1 MAQTVIVGDA
11 PLVLDDVVAVAQLG
25 ASVQISSAPE
35 LEARVQR
42 SRDQVAQWAE
52 QGVLLYGVTT
62 RYGGLATSRLSLNEA
77 RELQRATVWVHK
89 TAAGR
94 PIDRRD
100 VRGAMLLRMNSL
112 LHGVSGIRLEL
123 IRRLEVFLNRGITPL
138 VYEFGSIGASGD
150 LVPLSYIAGALT
162 GSDAGFEVEED
173 DRVVPAR
180 DALSSAGLAPFMLEP
195 KEGLALINGTS
206 VSTAIAARVLWD
218 ARQLMLVTLGAH
230 ALLIEALGANMEA
243 YAPFVHDLKPHPGQV
258 WTAATMRR
266 LLESSAFVWPTI
278 DDIPSADKLIQDRYS
293 IRCLPQFI
301 GPIVEAMDSAQGQLE
316 TEMNAASDNPL
327 IGEGARYHAGNF
339 LAQVPALAMDHLRQH
354 LGLLAKHLDVQ
365 VSLVMSPE
373 FSRGLPASLVGNTS
387 KHSNLGLKGLQL
399 TGNSL
404 MPLLTFYGNTFV
416 DRFATHAEQHN
427 QNINSLSYSAALLAR
442 ESIRLYRLYVSIAL
456 VIAVQAVDLRAAV
469 RTGSHDPRPLL
480 APATRRLY
488 EAMRAVLACP
498 ADASRPLVRNDDE
511 QQLDAL
517 VATVTRE
524 LEDGGRILGAV
535 QPYAPSTRTR

>member
-1 MAQTVIVGDA
+1 MAQVLVVGDA
-11 PLVLDDVVAVAQLG
+11 PLVLDDLVAVAQHG
-25 ASVQISSAPE
+25 ACVRISSDPA
-35 LEARVQR
+35 LAARVQR

-52 QGVLLYGVTT
+52 DGVLLYGVTT
-62 RYGGLATSRLSLNEA
+62 RYGGLATSRLSLDEA

-94 PIDRRD
+94 RIDRRD
-100 VRGAMLLRMNSL
+100 VRGGMLLRMNSL
-112 LHGVSGIRLEL
+112 LHGASGIRLEL
-123 IRRLEVFLNRGITPL
+123 IRRLEVFLNSGITPL

-162 GSDAGFEVEED
+162 GSDAGFEVEVD

-180 DALSSAGLAPFMLEP
+180 EALNGAGLEPFTLEP

-218 ARQLMLVTLGAH
+218 ARQLVLVTLGAH

-243 YAPFVHDLKPHPGQV
+243 YAPFVHAVKPHPGQV

-266 LLESSAFVWPTI
+266 LLESSALVWPSI
-278 DDIPSADKLIQDRYS
+278 DDAPSAEKLIQDRYS
-293 IRCLPQFI
+293 IRCLPQFV
-301 GPIVEAMDSAQGQLE
+301 GPIVEALDTSQAQLE
-316 TEMNAASDNPL
+316 TEMNAVSDNPL
-327 IGEGARYHAGNF
+327 IDGGMRYHAGNF

-365 VSLVMSPE
+365 VAQVMSPE
-373 FSRGLPASLVGNTS
+373 FSRGLPASLVGNAEKS
-387 KHSNLGLKGLQL
+387 SNLGLKGLQL

-456 VIAVQAVDLRAAV
+456 LIAVQAVDLRAAV
-469 RTGSHDPRPLL
+469 HSGSHDPRPLMG
-480 APATRRLY
+480 PGTRRLY
-488 EAMRAVLACP
+488 EAVRLVLGCP
-498 ADASRPLVRNDDE
+498 ADRSRPLVRNDDE
-511 QQLDAL
+511 QQLDTL
-517 VATVTRE
+517 VAALAHE
-524 LEDGGRILGAV
+524 LEYGDRIVGAV
-535 QPYAPSTRTR
+535 RA

>member
-1 MAQTVIVGDA
+1 
-11 PLVLDDVVAVAQLG
+11 
-25 ASVQISSAPE
+25 
-35 LEARVQR
+35 
-42 SRDQVAQWAE
+42 
-52 QGVLLYGVTT
+52 
-62 RYGGLATSRLSLNEA
+62 
-77 RELQRATVWVHK
+77 
-89 TAAGR
+89 
-94 PIDRRD
+94 
-100 VRGAMLLRMNSL
+100 
-112 LHGVSGIRLEL
+112 
-123 IRRLEVFLNRGITPL
+123 
-138 VYEFGSIGASGD
+138 
-150 LVPLSYIAGALT
+150 
-162 GSDAGFEVEED
+162 
-173 DRVVPAR
+173 
-180 DALSSAGLAPFMLEP
+180 
-195 KEGLALINGTS
+195 
-206 VSTAIAARVLWD
+206 
-218 ARQLMLVTLGAH
+218 
-230 ALLIEALGANMEA
+230 
-243 YAPFVHDLKPHPGQV
+243 V

-266 LLESSAFVWPTI
+266 LLESSGFVWPTI
-278 DDIPSADKLIQDRYS
+278 DDIPSADSLIQDRYS

-327 IGEGARYHAGNF
+327 IGDGARYHAGNF

-373 FSRGLPASLVGNTS
+373 FSRGLPASLVGNTE

-416 DRFATHAEQHN
+416 DRFATHAEQYN

-488 EAMRAVLACP
+488 EAMRAVLGCP
-498 ADASRPLVRNDDE
+498 IDASRPLVRNDDE

-517 VATVTRE
+517 VASVTRE

-535 QPYAPSTRTR
+535 QPYAPSSRTR